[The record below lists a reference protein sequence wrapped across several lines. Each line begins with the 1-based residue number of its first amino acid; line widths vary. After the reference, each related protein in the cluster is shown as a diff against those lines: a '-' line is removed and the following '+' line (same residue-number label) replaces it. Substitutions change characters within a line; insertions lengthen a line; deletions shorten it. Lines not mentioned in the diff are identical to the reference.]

1 MEGYILISYLNDFIF
16 CPRSIYFHQ
25 LYGELTTRLYHDR
38 PQIEGKAAHT
48 AIEEKRYSTRRKILQ
63 GIEIYCEKYGIC
75 GKIDLF
81 DTEEGLL
88 TERKKHI
95 ATIYDGYIFQ
105 LYAQYYGLTEMD
117 YIVKNMRFY
126 SCDDN
131 KTYPVKLPYEDQ
143 IMQKAFEDTV
153 SAINSCDLKN
163 FVQTNS
169 EKCRNCIYEPLCDQ
183 SLC

>member
-1 MEGYILISYLNDFIF
+1 MEGYIPISYLNDFIF

-25 LYGELTTRLYHDR
+25 LHGELTTRLYHDR

-48 AIEEKRYSTRRKILQ
+48 AIDEKCYSSRRSILQ
-63 GIEIYCEKYGIC
+63 GIDIYSEQYRIC

-81 DTEEGLL
+81 DVESGLL

-95 ATIYDGYIFQ
+95 ANIYDGYVFQ
-105 LYAQYYGLTEMD
+105 IYAQYYGLTEMG
-117 YIVKNMRFY
+117 YNVKSLRFY

-131 KTYPVKLPYEDQ
+131 KIYPVKLPAEDQ
-143 IMQKAFEDTV
+143 RMQAAFEETV
-153 SAINSCDLKN
+153 CKINSYDLRN
-163 FVQTNS
+163 FVQTNRK
-169 EKCRNCIYEPLCDQ
+169 KCENCIYEPLCDE